1 MHKQE
6 KEVKLMTT
14 TAEKRFGKLNQNE
27 LQCKLCHDTGAPQVR
42 LVICEWR
49 WVGDLLKMSQT
60 VPREYIIV
68 LEMPTPNK
76 MMANDV
82 TCFKNLKLNSHNV
95 SDRVPDTFLTQ
106 KSKHCKRKKADI
118 YTMKF

>member
-1 MHKQE
+1 MTLVHHKYALSF
-6 KEVKLMTT
+6 VS
-14 TAEKRFGKLNQNE
+14 RG
-27 LQCKLCHDTGAPQVR
+27 GW
-42 LVICEWR
+42 VIF
-49 WVGDLLKMSQT
+49 LKMSRI
-60 VPREYIIV
+60 VPREYTIV

-118 YTMKF
+118 YPMKF

>member
-42 LVICEWR
+42 LVICE
-49 WVGDLLKMSQT
+49 
-60 VPREYIIV
+60 
-68 LEMPTPNK
+68 
-76 MMANDV
+76 
-82 TCFKNLKLNSHNV
+82 
-95 SDRVPDTFLTQ
+95 
-106 KSKHCKRKKADI
+106 
-118 YTMKF
+118 